1 MKQKAP
7 EQSEKLVKQMVV
19 SFDLSTKSCFLLTP
33 SVTLWNS
40 SSFHVKNVSPTVLY
54 QQSLIGEKKLTLWSK
69 SGYVFIKR
77 GKELKKFSNSHSFI
91 LKKIRIYFVINFYL
105 FIYSSSDS
113 KSSPGNAERSAATDD
128 KYSVYGIEQTM
139 DKCFHFVLLKT
150 QTSVE

>member
-1 MKQKAP
+1 
-7 EQSEKLVKQMVV
+7 MVV

-40 SSFHVKNVSPTVLY
+40 SSFHVKNVSPDCFV
-54 QQSLIGEKKLTLWSK
+54 SIESDWGKKLSLWSK

-105 FIYSSSDS
+105 FIYSWSDS

-150 QTSVE
+150 